1 MKKVNSKKKLA
12 HRMRRLVAEI
22 SLSGLLGIVILIIG
36 ISHITSVYWTIENEN
51 YKNKEYISDF
61 EQDLYQH
68 QTILFEHISASSED
82 KKKSLETRAEQ
93 LKENIYDVLQK
104 IGDSLKDNPKYS
116 EYYHKIYSDTGGYME
131 NVSIAIELSEKNQI
145 ETANYYMQ
153 NVLEDYIQ
161 TVNENV
167 EAMDEQ
173 IDANLDHEREILNRD
188 TKILGVLSYLL
199 LLFIL
204 VRSVSTHITCAHI
217 ANQLVEVDAVTGIA
231 NLDRFLDEVDK
242 KRKKGVADQY
252 SLLSLNI
259 KGYQFLVNQVGTENS
274 DTILIQYAEK
284 LSKYI
289 KKNELLARVNGD
301 RFVAL
306 KEKNDID
313 EFLHHAKRFVLEIPM
328 TKGAKSVQV
337 NSRCGVYE
345 IADNETSADEM
356 IRYAT
361 LAEKMARR
369 SDANDLAWYT
379 NEMTQR
385 DMREKYIIA
394 NFSNA
399 LMEGEF
405 HVYYQPKVNMKT
417 GLLCGAEALV
427 RWQHKGK
434 MISPMEFIPV
444 LEEEGRIV
452 ELDYYVLE
460 RVCRD
465 LADWIAKGIQ
475 PVRVSSNFSKIHLRN
490 AAFAERVLQIV
501 HKHDVDTKYIET
513 ELTESSGYE
522 DFEAMTHFVKVM
534 NQAGVTTAIDDFGT
548 GYSSLSMLKDTTVD
562 VVKLDRSFL
571 QSVKDGKVSNQTN
584 EKMVENIVRMIL
596 DLDRQVICE
605 GVETKEQVDFLQKI
619 QCYVAQGFYYD
630 MPLPHD
636 EFEENWLKRNKEYA
650 K

>member
-1 MKKVNSKKKLA
+1 
-12 HRMRRLVAEI
+12 
-22 SLSGLLGIVILIIG
+22 
-36 ISHITSVYWTIENEN
+36 
-51 YKNKEYISDF
+51 
-61 EQDLYQH
+61 
-68 QTILFEHISASSED
+68 
-82 KKKSLETRAEQ
+82 
-93 LKENIYDVLQK
+93 
-104 IGDSLKDNPKYS
+104 
-116 EYYHKIYSDTGGYME
+116 
-131 NVSIAIELSEKNQI
+131 
-145 ETANYYMQ
+145 
-153 NVLEDYIQ
+153 
-161 TVNENV
+161 
-167 EAMDEQ
+167 
-173 IDANLDHEREILNRD
+173 
-188 TKILGVLSYLL
+188 
-199 LLFIL
+199 
-204 VRSVSTHITCAHI
+204 
-217 ANQLVEVDAVTGIA
+217 
-231 NLDRFLDEVDK
+231 
-242 KRKKGVADQY
+242 
-252 SLLSLNI
+252 
-259 KGYQFLVNQVGTENS
+259 LVNQVGTENS